1 MKVTEITPDP
11 RWHPAHPQT
20 HLTRPPCP
28 HLGLLVPFSDNK
40 KMVKIEGRKLSQRS
54 QIELNRPMKGVSFR
68 RVNHAE
74 LKLPPWAKVR
84 GLGGRIFWPKAG
96 ILVRCRSLGVK
107 GFITSV
113 FFGNPGAARQ
123 NAGVSPR
130 FATVDSGLRALC
142 VPF

>member
-1 MKVTEITPDP
+1 MKGKAPSTKFLDKSIWNP
-11 RWHPAHPQT
+11 
-20 HLTRPPCP
+20 
-28 HLGLLVPFSDNK
+28 
-40 KMVKIEGRKLSQRS
+40 S

-107 GFITSV
+107 GFMFYVEVLELTLYDYIYLVMGVRDSK
-113 FFGNPGAARQ
+113 GE
-123 NAGVSPR
+123 AGEP
-130 FATVDSGLRALC
+130 
-142 VPF
+142 